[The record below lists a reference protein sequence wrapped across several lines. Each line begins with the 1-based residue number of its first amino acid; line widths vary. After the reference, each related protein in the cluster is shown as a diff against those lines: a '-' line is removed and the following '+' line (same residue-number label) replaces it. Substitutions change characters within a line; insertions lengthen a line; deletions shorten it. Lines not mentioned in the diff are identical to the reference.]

1 MTAVQHIRTAAVPL
15 PHSILARKDQPMD
28 IIPTLLK
35 YIFVAAVAVEGILI
49 VRAIITL
56 AKEKAQAAAAPAAS
70 AEE

>member
-1 MTAVQHIRTAAVPL
+1 
-15 PHSILARKDQPMD
+15 MD

-35 YIFVAAVAVEGILI
+35 YIFVAAVVVEGILI

-56 AKEKAQAAAAPAAS
+56 AKEKAQADTAPAAS

>member
-1 MTAVQHIRTAAVPL
+1 MTAAQHKDSSSGTVALRI
-15 PHSILARKDQPMD
+15 ARKDQPMD
-28 IIPTLLK
+28 IIPTVLK

-70 AEE
+70 VEE

>member
-1 MTAVQHIRTAAVPL
+1 
-15 PHSILARKDQPMD
+15 MD

>member
-1 MTAVQHIRTAAVPL
+1 MNAAQRKGSGSSTAAL
-15 PHSILARKDQPMD
+15 HIARKDQLMEL
-28 IIPTLLK
+28 IPTLLK